1 MNALPE
7 PYPERMENNTTTT
20 RDSKRAL
27 HILII
32 FVFLAYA
39 IQSMGLQV
47 QVYVNGHSICGQ
59 PLGSIGTGVSGGV
72 PPYTYAWS
80 NGTTQSYNNG
90 LTPGTYSLVV
100 TDAVGATATGSGV
113 IQNLPSYPTS
123 TFETLGYC
131 NTMFPTALF
140 YAGVQNGIPPDPMSG
155 TQHGPGPY
163 QFTSP
168 NFPPLHYGEWVDCT
182 QGFSYY
188 AVGAIA
194 PPGANVVVNYTDGL
208 GCPGS
213 FTFVVPPPLVFPSV
227 QVTNISGS
235 CSNGAIGS
243 ATLSV
248 GVLGDQP
255 KVRYRLK
262 RNGQVV
268 QLGDCGWVLYDSPTT
283 HDYTGLA
290 AGTYWVVADMDVYG
304 IRNDVQVPCAD
315 SISFVIPDLG
325 ITCGLV
331 SGRIYVDNNA
341 NCVANT
347 GENNVPNTIIEITPG
362 PYYTTTNLNGN
373 YSVTLPYGTYQFTE
387 QSPAVQQSCPLSV
400 TLASASLTNRHIG
413 VAGGMPLDARVLIA
427 NGPARPGFDLLY
439 VIDVENLTTA
449 TTGAVTLT
457 VQADPALIPVS
468 TQPTAS
474 ASGNTFTW
482 NLSMAGA
489 FQRRVIHLRMRVP
502 PDVNLMGST
511 LTTTASITTANT
523 DVNLANNAALSQ
535 QVVTGS
541 YDPNDKL
548 VNTTAGLPGVFLMG
562 QDDWLDYTIRFQ
574 NTGTD
579 TAFTVVIT
587 DTLPTTL
594 DPATVIWG
602 PTSHTCTK
610 AILSNG
616 VLRFTHNNILLP
628 DSNVNEARSHG
639 FVNFRIKTRQPVLP
653 GVQISNIAN
662 IYFDFNPPVI
672 TDPSILTITAPG
684 VALSPKVLLGG
695 PYVEAT
701 QRMNDDL
708 RTLGLLPLTEPYTS
722 LGYPGGG
729 VSATPAA
736 LAVTGD
742 DAVVDWVL
750 VELRSATAPY
760 PVIATR
766 SALLQRDGDVVTP
779 TGTGPLLF
787 TVAAGNYRVA
797 VRHRNHLGCM
807 TNAAVA
813 LGATPTTVDLSVA
826 TTITYGTNARK
837 AVATRRVLWP
847 GNVNGDDRVMYVGAQ
862 NDRDLVLQRIG
873 GTVPTNSVTGFLLED
888 IDLDGQVKYTGTAND
903 RDLILQSIG
912 GVVPTNVLFQQ
923 LP

>member
-1 MNALPE
+1 MVYNHTSTKAINRILALLFV
-7 PYPERMENNTTTT
+7 
-20 RDSKRAL
+20 S
-27 HILII
+27 IL
-32 FVFLAYA
+32 VVGGSR
-39 IQSMGLQV
+39 SMALQV
-47 QVYVNGHSICGQ
+47 QVYINGHSICGQ
-59 PLGSIGTGVSGGV
+59 PLGSIQTGVSGGV

-80 NGTTQSYNNG
+80 NGTDLPYNNG
-90 LTPGTYSLVV
+90 LTPGTYSVV
-100 TDAVGATATGSGV
+100 VADAVGTTASGSGV

-123 TFETLGYC
+123 TIETLGYC
-131 NTMFPTALF
+131 NTMFPTVLF

-168 NFPPLHYGEWVDCT
+168 NYSPLNSGEWVDCT

-188 AVGAIA
+188 AVGANA
-194 PPGANVVVNYTDGL
+194 PPGAPVVVNYTDGL

-213 FTFVVPPPLVFPSV
+213 FTFVVPQPLVFPSM
-227 QVTNISGS
+227 QVTNVSGS

-283 HDYTGLA
+283 HNYTGLA

-304 IRNDVQVPCAD
+304 IRNDIQVPCAD

-325 ITCGLV
+325 TTCGLV

-373 YSVTLPYGTYQFTE
+373 YSVTLPYGTYQFAE

-400 TLASASLTNRHIG
+400 TLASPSLTNRHIG

-427 NGPARPGFDLLY
+427 NGPARPGFELLY

-457 VQADPALIPVS
+457 VNADPALIPVS

-502 PDVNLMGST
+502 PDVSLMGNT
-511 LTTTASITTANT
+511 LTTTASVSTGNT
-523 DVNLANNAALSQ
+523 DVNLANNTAVSQ
-535 QVVTGS
+535 QVITGS

-548 VNTTAGLPGVFLMG
+548 VNTTAGLPGVFLIG

-587 DTLPTTL
+587 DTLPATL
-594 DPATVIWG
+594 DPASVIWG

-616 VLRFTHNNILLP
+616 VLRFTHDNILLP
-628 DSNVNEARSHG
+628 DSNVNEVRSHG
-639 FVNFRIKTRQPVLP
+639 FVNFRIKARQPVVP

-672 TDPSILTITAPG
+672 TDPSVLTITTPG

-695 PYVEAT
+695 PYVEST
-701 QRMNDDL
+701 QRMKDDL
-708 RTLGLLPLTEPYTS
+708 RTQGLVPLGEPYTA
-722 LGYPGGG
+722 LGYQGGG
-729 VSATPAA
+729 VSTTSTVLTVA
-736 LAVTGD
+736 GD

-750 VELRSATAPY
+750 VELRSATSPY
-760 PVIATR
+760 SVVAAR
-766 SALLQRDGDVVTP
+766 SALLQRDGDVVAP
-779 TGTGPLLF
+779 TGNGPLLF
-787 TVAAGNYRVA
+787 NLPAGNYRVS

-807 TNAAVA
+807 TNTAMG
-813 LGATPTTVDLSVA
+813 LSSTTTTVDFSA
-826 TTITYGTNARK
+826 STTITYGTNARGS
-837 AVATRRVLWP
+837 VGLRRVLWP
-847 GNVNGDDRVMYVGAQ
+847 GNVNNDDRVMYVGQQ
-862 NDRDLVLQRIG
+862 NDRDHVLQRIG
-873 GTVPTNSVTGFLLED
+873 GAVPTNTVAGYLLED
-888 IDLDGQVKYTGTAND
+888 IDLDGQVRYTGTAND
-903 RDLILQSIG
+903 RDKILQSIG